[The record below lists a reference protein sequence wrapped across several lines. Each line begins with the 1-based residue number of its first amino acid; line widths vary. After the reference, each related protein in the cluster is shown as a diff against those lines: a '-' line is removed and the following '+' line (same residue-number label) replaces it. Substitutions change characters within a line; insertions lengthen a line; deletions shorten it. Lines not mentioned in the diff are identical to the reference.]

1 MPAPSPPTTLFM
13 PLLWLKPLTNFTPS
27 TISNC
32 TSSPRKQTNNLPTD
46 LDYEFAIDA
55 AQQADF
61 QVLPLHPHSMYSRR
75 ELLLGLVHNA
85 DNCRIVASKFG
96 TSGETLYRKIIKTH
110 KQASTPKASRYR
122 SSSSSSSSS
131 SAVIIPKQFV

>member
-1 MPAPSPPTTLFM
+1 VLAPPPPPTTLFM
-13 PLLWLKPLTNFTPS
+13 PLLWLKSLTHLTPS

-75 ELLLGLVHNA
+75 ELPLGLVHNA
-85 DNCRIVASKFG
+85 DNCRIVATKLG

-110 KQASTPKASRYR
+110 KQASTLQASRYG
-122 SSSSSSSSS
+122 SSSSSS

>member
-1 MPAPSPPTTLFM
+1 
-13 PLLWLKPLTNFTPS
+13 
-27 TISNC
+27 
-32 TSSPRKQTNNLPTD
+32 
-46 LDYEFAIDA
+46 
-55 AQQADF
+55 
-61 QVLPLHPHSMYSRR
+61 MYSRR

-110 KQASTPKASRYR
+110 KQASTPQASRYR
-122 SSSSSSSSS
+122 SSSSSLSS

>member
-1 MPAPSPPTTLFM
+1 MS
-13 PLLWLKPLTNFTPS
+13 
-27 TISNC
+27 
-32 TSSPRKQTNNLPTD
+32 
-46 LDYEFAIDA
+46 FAIDA

-85 DNCRIVASKFG
+85 DNCRIVATKFS
-96 TSGETLYRKIIKTH
+96 TSGETLYRKFIKTH
-110 KQASTPKASRYR
+110 KQASTPQASRYG
-122 SSSSSSSSS
+122 SSSSSS